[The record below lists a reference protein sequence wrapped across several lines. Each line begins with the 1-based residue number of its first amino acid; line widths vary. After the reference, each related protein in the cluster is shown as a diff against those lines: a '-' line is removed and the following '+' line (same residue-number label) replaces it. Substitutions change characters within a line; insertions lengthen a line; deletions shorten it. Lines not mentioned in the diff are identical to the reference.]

1 MRVWVEEKRNKGQ
14 NRAVGGAERGGKGP
28 HRGQR
33 PLPTPVYGLSSLRDP
48 EQLGDYNHRGN
59 AAGQADKRGL
69 RAGLGGWSGLSVHLS
84 VCLALSQNNRGKKQ
98 TAGSQAS

>member
-1 MRVWVEEKRNKGQ
+1 MQ
-14 NRAVGGAERGGKGP
+14 NGGGKGP

-33 PLPTPVYGLSSLRDP
+33 PLPTSVYSLSSLRDP

-84 VCLALSQNNRGKKQ
+84 VCLALSQNNRGKKRQ
-98 TAGSQAS
+98 PVHKLHDCHLRCSFLASST